1 MRTESSTIEANE
13 ARIESYN
20 TMVLGLYRQLGWMD
34 KPHRNKNQLL
44 EPCDDF
50 LALDPD
56 GFTMAIDPES
66 CQVLNISKGLQ
77 EWGKL
82 AGHTPIRFVRCELW
96 HKVYAQIDSLDRD
109 YLNSY
114 FMIKM
119 PIPGRGLAY
128 VKVNINYRR
137 TDQDQILKV
146 KCEVLPEAI
155 KIEPS
160 GTDFQALQVNS
171 KKLFHTELDANFRI
185 LDVMGEGLEII
196 GVTRDILVGHY
207 ATDLVNPK
215 FGTIFYE
222 ALERVRKGKIAS
234 WTLPVNNFILSS
246 VYIPILGPE
255 NQLKRILGFTIVND
269 YNYDHIKANRL
280 NESELFHTMSIK
292 HAGPQV
298 LIDLDGCILNAN
310 EATYQCFK
318 EKFNLKSDLQDQK
331 LHDILEAGKANITA
345 VEWQSLIT
353 GQQDFEIKNLT
364 VIGKNGKNYCH
375 LKATF
380 IKGSSDHHY
389 FVQLT
394 DITEAYNK
402 GLHSER
408 SETLLQTILEEA
420 QIGIMVTDFD
430 YTDVKLVNQAFLQM
444 TNHQDPTQMEQT
456 LSKISKGELGK
467 EMSNLFSGLKQDL
480 KIHGKWEGTISTKL
494 HESPIYLQSKMKVFE
509 WDERKWVL
517 TINVDKTTETKILAH
532 AELQE
537 QRFSALFNS
546 SAIPTIVYDIE
557 TLEFIEVN
565 EANTHLLGYSLDQLK
580 GMKLPDLW
588 PKGMENKIQ
597 PNLDR
602 SINQKGTLSFKSQM
616 ARIDGSLVSVEVCS
630 HELPNDL
637 YGRHTRLATAVD
649 ITATEQLTASL
660 QEQRT
665 VLRNVFDKIPYPIFL
680 KDDHKRYMMVNTPF
694 LKSIDMSESDLLARS
709 DEEINFGLHRNDK
722 LDLYETTDN
731 QALNMD
737 ESAFEHSHIDKDGQE
752 IHYLTIKRGVTIPD
766 AGNCILGISTDITER
781 KNAELKLSQS
791 QALFQDLFQSSPD
804 ALFVIGGNPSRML
817 DCNQAA
823 IEMFGAADKA
833 SLVNF
838 DCHQLAVDNEANKL
852 GYANIYR
859 NYPGSSKSEDILYQ
873 SFTGRQF
880 WGSIAITPLNSLAGS
895 ALVRIVDITATK
907 NLIKRIENSLSE
919 KDILLREIHHRVK
932 NNLAVIISLLSLQN
946 YQITDPEI
954 NTMFVECMNRI
965 RSMAILHE
973 ELYKNTNL
981 SKIDFVSYLQN
992 LGSQISA
999 TIETNVTV
1007 TLTVEGSNVMLDIL
1021 RAVPCGLIMNEL
1033 ISNSYKHAFRQ
1044 QQLGQI
1050 LINLSVDEDNV
1061 VIDYRDNG
1069 CGKTQERT
1077 GKFSLGTMLVTELSK
1092 QLRAIVEEKPQG
1104 IDSLIG
1110 AEPGY
1115 RIRIKFPIA

>member
-34 KPHRNKNQLL
+34 KPYRDKNQLL
-44 EPCDDF
+44 EPCEDF
-50 LALDPD
+50 LALDPE
-56 GFTMAIDPES
+56 GFTMSIDPES

-128 VKVNINYRR
+128 VKININYRR
-137 TDQDQILKV
+137 TDQDRILKV
-146 KCEVLPEAI
+146 KCEVLPEALVSN
-155 KIEPS
+155 PTN
-160 GTDFQALQVNS
+160 TDFQTIEINS
-171 KKLFHTELDANFRI
+171 RKLYYTELDADFRI
-185 LDVMGEGLEII
+185 IDIKGDGLEII
-196 GVTRDILVGHY
+196 GVTKEMLIGHY
-207 ATDLVNPK
+207 AKDLINPK
-215 FGTIFYE
+215 FGTIFYT
-222 ALERVRKGKIAS
+222 ALERVRQGKIAS
-234 WTLPVNNFILSS
+234 WIVPLNKHILRG
-246 VYIPILGPE
+246 VYIPVISNDNKLE
-255 NQLKRILGFTIVND
+255 RVLGFSIVNEFD
-269 YNYDHIKANRL
+269 DVKTTKL
-280 NESELFHTMSIK
+280 NESELFQAMSIK

-310 EATYQCFK
+310 EATYQCFQ
-318 EKFNLKSDLQDQK
+318 EKFNLQSDLQDEK

-345 VEWQSLIT
+345 VEWQSLIA

-364 VIGKNGKNYCH
+364 VIGNNGKNYCH
-375 LKATF
+375 LKATY
-380 IKGSSDHHY
+380 IKGSHDHHY

-402 GLHSER
+402 GLYSER

-456 LSKISKGELGK
+456 LAKISRGELGK
-467 EMSNLFSGLKQDL
+467 DLSNLLSGLKQDL
-480 KIHGKWEGTISTKL
+480 KVHGKWEGTISTKL
-494 HESPIYLQSKMKVFE
+494 NESPVYLQSKMKVFE
-509 WDERKWVL
+509 WDQRKWIL

-588 PKGMENKIQ
+588 PKGMEDKIQ
-597 PNLDR
+597 PNLNR
-602 SINQKGTLSFKSQM
+602 SINQKGMLSFKSKM
-616 ARIDGSLVSVEVCS
+616 ARIDGSLVAVEVYS
-630 HELPNDL
+630 HELPHDL

-649 ITATEQLTASL
+649 ITATEHLTASL

-694 LKSIDMSESDLLARS
+694 LKSIDMTESDLLTRS
-709 DEEINFGLHRNDK
+709 DEEINFGLPRNSL
-722 LDLYETTDN
+722 LDLYEITDN

-737 ESAFEHSHIDKDGQE
+737 ESAFEHSHIDKNGQE

-791 QALFQDLFQSSPD
+791 QELFQDLFQSSPD
-804 ALFVIGGNPSRML
+804 ALFVIGGNPSQML

-838 DCHQLAVDNEANKL
+838 DCHQLAVDNDANKR
-852 GYANIYR
+852 GYADIYR

-880 WGSIAITPLNSLAGS
+880 WGSIAMTPLNSLVGS

-946 YQITDPEI
+946 YQISDPEI
-954 NTMFVECMNRI
+954 NNMFVECMNRI

-999 TIETNVTV
+999 TIETNVMV

-1061 VIDYRDNG
+1061 TIDYRDNG
-1069 CGKTQERT
+1069 CGKTQERV

-1092 QLRAIVEEKPQG
+1092 QLRAVVEEKPPG

-1115 RIRIKFPIA
+1115 RIKIKFPIT